1 MNWSLVPPQ
10 MIGFLLFLIL
20 GAGVLFAFL
29 LGILWILYQF
39 NKSRTADLEAQMRR
53 IAGDENRTLEQKL
66 VSLQN
71 NQESQ
76 HRETMTLLGELEKR
90 LPTRD
95 SVSDHDNRIGR
106 LESKLSDKS
115 AQIDALFERVRR
127 IELRCAGHAS
137 DDTETIPTC
146 GARA

>member
-53 IAGDENRTLEQKL
+53 IAGDENRALEQKL

-95 SVSDHDNRIGR
+95 SVSEHDARIGR
-106 LESKLSDKS
+106 LESKVSDRG
-115 AQIDALFERVRR
+115 AQIDALFERVRK
-127 IELRCAGHAS
+127 IELRCAGHAG

>member
-10 MIGFLLFLIL
+10 MVGFLLFLIL
-20 GAGVLFAFL
+20 GAGALLSFG
-29 LGILWILYQF
+29 LGIFWVLYQL
-39 NKSRTADLEAQMRR
+39 NKSRNADLDAQIRR
-53 IAGDENRTLEQKL
+53 VAGEETKALEQKL

-71 NQESQ
+71 NQEAQ
-76 HRETMTLLGELEKR
+76 HRETMTLLGEMEKR

-95 SVSDHDNRIGR
+95 SVSEHDARIGR

-137 DDTETIPTC
+137 EDTETLPTC